1 MVSEFDKD
9 RYKKIMQ
16 AHNLTQKKIAEILTE
31 RYGIDTS
38 ENTVKNWTRNSK
50 NRLGKTYQ
58 PELETLKALADMCNC
73 SIQDFFSDADKKR
86 EQIAVE
92 EISSKPSK
100 YSQSISN
107 AFLSEY
113 PKHTQQ
119 LIKKCLLLTD
129 EQQKELLEH
138 VEEMARKN
146 MEF

>member
-1 MVSEFDKD
+1 MFDRK
-9 RYKKIMQ
+9 RFSKKIKD
-16 AHNLTQKKIAEILTE
+16 AKLTTASLFEKLEAMDIGITQSTLEAYRKGTIKHPPIDKLDIIADVL
-31 RYGIDTS
+31 
-38 ENTVKNWTRNSK
+38 
-50 NRLGKTYQ
+50 
-58 PELETLKALADMCNC
+58 NC